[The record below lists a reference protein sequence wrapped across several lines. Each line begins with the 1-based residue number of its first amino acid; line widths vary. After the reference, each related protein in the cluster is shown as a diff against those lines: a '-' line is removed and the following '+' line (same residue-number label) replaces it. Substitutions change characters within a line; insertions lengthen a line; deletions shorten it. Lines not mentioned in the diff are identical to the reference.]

1 MFVIYVKGG
10 ANWQEV
16 SKLGRGKSD
25 TNHPQIKQKLLSFLQ
40 PSIVLT
46 SILFYAAGTGD
57 VAGHHHVTRVTIH
70 QVTQV
75 TVDHTKS
82 HQARVLHSAPK
93 MTLWPVF
100 LHSQREKWAGP
111 KKLCQCFLGKSG
123 QNVTDLNEG
132 RERDKT
138 EWPKWAKPLFFFL
151 ALLFL
156 LLLFGC
162 RPLISPFSW
171 WKSEINCLF
180 KIFFF
185 SAQTPLPPPAQNGKR
200 EKVVWANWGLLLL
213 NPLRRCRH
221 HLQLTHW
228 KISKEMPNG
237 YAQNFQ

>member
-93 MTLWPVF
+93 MTLWP
-100 LHSQREKWAGP
+100 
-111 KKLCQCFLGKSG
+111 
-123 QNVTDLNEG
+123 
-132 RERDKT
+132 
-138 EWPKWAKPLFFFL
+138 FFL
-151 ALLFL
+151 QQGFGHRLKHNILQDNASSLPSAHGSNWTSPFFTILITFQL
-156 LLLFGC
+156 KKGC
-162 RPLISPFSW
+162 R
-171 WKSEINCLF
+171 
-180 KIFFF
+180 
-185 SAQTPLPPPAQNGKR
+185 
-200 EKVVWANWGLLLL
+200 
-213 NPLRRCRH
+213 
-221 HLQLTHW
+221 
-228 KISKEMPNG
+228 
-237 YAQNFQ
+237 FQSSLGRAK